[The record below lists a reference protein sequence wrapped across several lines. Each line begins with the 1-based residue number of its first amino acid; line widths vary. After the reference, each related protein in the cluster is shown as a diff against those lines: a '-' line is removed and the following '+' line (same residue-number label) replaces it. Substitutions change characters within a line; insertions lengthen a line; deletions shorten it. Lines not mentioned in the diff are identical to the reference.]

1 MTSDALM
8 TALIAAK
15 FLVGLAAILLGI
27 HTDEPG
33 TIIFGIGH
41 AFILAPLWAYYLKD

>member
-15 FLVGLAAILLGI
+15 FLLGLAAIGIGI
-27 HTDEPG
+27 HTDTTG
-33 TIIFGIGH
+33 TILFGIGH
-41 AFILAPLWAYYLKD
+41 AFILAPLWAYFLRD

>member
-1 MTSDALM
+1 MTSNALM

-15 FLVGLAAILLGI
+15 FLAGLAAILLGI

-41 AFILAPLWAYYLKD
+41 AFILAPWWAYFLRD

>member
-1 MTSDALM
+1 MTSNALM

-15 FLVGLAAILLGI
+15 FLVGLAAILLGS
-27 HTDEPG
+27 HTDDPG

-41 AFILAPLWAYYLKD
+41 AFILAPLWAYFLRD

>member
-1 MTSDALM
+1 MTSNALM

-15 FLVGLAAILLGI
+15 FLAGLAAILLGI
-27 HTDEPG
+27 HTNEPG

-41 AFILAPLWAYYLKD
+41 AFILAPLWAYFLRD

>member
-1 MTSDALM
+1 MTSNALM

-15 FLVGLAAILLGI
+15 FLAGLAAILLGI
-27 HTDEPG
+27 HTDEPN

>member
-1 MTSDALM
+1 MTSNALM

-15 FLVGLAAILLGI
+15 FLAGLAAILLGI
-27 HTDEPG
+27 HTDETG

-41 AFILAPLWAYYLKD
+41 AFILAPLWAYFLRD